1 MRENHTTGSAD
12 SPFCVS
18 TKHKTKRR
26 GGDMPRAPSEKMIE
40 AEKLF
45 NDGMAMVEIAKKLGV
60 SDGTVRSWKNRYGWG
75 DKSKKNKRN
84 VAKKNGKKNA
94 TLQKKKR
101 GGQPNNQN
109 AKGGSG
115 NPHPKQKISP
125 DAAVK
130 HGGYVPTFMDA
141 LDEDEQELVAT
152 VPEDTELL
160 LMEQIQLFSIRERRI
175 LKAINKY
182 REQKGNVTV
191 ADVTRFEEKRTF
203 KDKEEEAD
211 YNKKIDA
218 KVASGD
224 RLPGKSFSIQTH
236 TGNKDM
242 VIARLE
248 QELSTVQ
255 SKKTK
260 AIEALSKYRMEK
272 EKMESE
278 SAGNQIVDDWIAAL
292 LEEDEEEDVM
302 DSE

>member
-1 MRENHTTGSAD
+1 
-12 SPFCVS
+12 
-18 TKHKTKRR
+18 
-26 GGDMPRAPSEKMIE
+26 MPRAPSEKMIE

-84 VAKKNGKKNA
+84 VAKKENKKSA
-94 TLQKKKR
+94 TLQKRKK
-101 GGQPNNQN
+101 GGQPKNRN

-115 NPHPKQKISP
+115 NPNPNPPP
-125 DAAVK
+125 DRTK
-130 HGGYVPTFMDA
+130 HGGYVPVFMDA

-152 VPEDTELL
+152 VPEDTELQ

-182 REQKGNVTV
+182 REQKGDVAV
-191 ADVTRFEEKRTF
+191 ADVTRFEDKRIF
-203 KDKEEEAD
+203 KDKEEEAEYD
-211 YNKKIDA
+211 RRQKK
-218 KVASGD
+218 KVD
-224 RLPGKSFSIQTH
+224 NEEILPGKSYSIQTH
-236 TGNKDM
+236 TSNKDM

-260 AIEALSKYRMEK
+260 AIEALSKYRLEK
-272 EKMESE
+272 AKMESE
-278 SAGNQIVDDWIAAL
+278 SAGNDAVDDWIAAV
-292 LEEDEEEDVM
+292 LEEDKGEDVG
-302 DSE
+302 SNE

>member
-1 MRENHTTGSAD
+1 
-12 SPFCVS
+12 
-18 TKHKTKRR
+18 
-26 GGDMPRAPSEKMIE
+26 MPRAPSEKVIE

-84 VAKKNGKKNA
+84 VAKKDGKKSA

-101 GGQPNNQN
+101 GGQPKNQN

-115 NPHPKQKISP
+115 NPNPKQRISP

-130 HGGYVPTFMDA
+130 HGGYVPVFMDA

-152 VPEDTELL
+152 IPEDTELQ

-182 REQKGNVTV
+182 REQNGDVSV
-191 ADVTRFEEKRTF
+191 ADVTRFEDKRAF
-203 KDKEEEAD
+203 KDKEEEAEYD
-211 YNKKIDA
+211 RRQRKKVENEEI
-218 KVASGD
+218 
-224 RLPGKSFSIQTH
+224 LPGKSYSIQTH
-236 TGNKDM
+236 TTNKDM
-242 VIARLE
+242 IIARLE

-272 EKMESE
+272 AKIDSE
-278 SAGNQIVDDWIAAL
+278 SAGNDAVDDWIAAVL
-292 LEEDEEEDVM
+292 GEEVESYE
-302 DSE
+302 